1 MATHLPNLL
10 CRGTFFRTEKMKP
23 FAIAISF
30 ALFSSALTS
39 AAVAQ
44 EVDADAAATLARQ
57 NGCLKCHAVDKVKD
71 APAYKS
77 IAAKYKGQPDAENK
91 LLRHITTSP
100 KVKFEDGHEEEH
112 KVIKTK
118 DEARQ
123 RNLVRWILS
132 L

>member
-1 MATHLPNLL
+1 MNKLSIPFSVALL
-10 CRGTFFRTEKMKP
+10 C
-23 FAIAISF
+23 
-30 ALFSSALTS
+30 SALGAAS
-39 AAVAQ
+39 AAAQ
-44 EVDADAAATLARQ
+44 EVDAAAAETLARQ

-77 IAAKYKGQPDAENK
+77 VAAKYKGQADAEEK
-91 LLRHITTSP
+91 LLKHINTSP

-132 L
+132 R